1 MIISRSVSPSL
12 PILSPFGPVLSTG
25 TFPFGFLAAPW
36 DQMCWGMEVFLLSN
50 LFLIAHFSSS
60 LRDFTRLRG
69 NSLSGFSFLL
79 VFYLLLLNSESL
91 SENPAGL
98 LFSLP
103 PSFQSQI
110 PISQPHREATYLV
123 SWFLFIFW
131 IALCIFPIRADPHW
145 EHQVGCSWS
154 FLGRPWVEGWG
165 KDAGLGMR
173 RQVVSPG
180 PQWRKLTGWAWWTV
194 DLLFYFLG
202 NITVG
207 MNLTFFKGPLCLK
220 MQKAQF

>member
-1 MIISRSVSPSL
+1 MIPRSVSPSL

-36 DQMCWGMEVFLLSN
+36 DQMCWVWRCFFSQKPV
-50 LFLIAHFSSS
+50 LIAHFSVPS
-60 LRDFTRLRG
+60 RDFTRLRILPLG
-69 NSLSGFSFLL
+69 SASFWS
-79 VFYLLLLNSESL
+79 FTYYYLTQRSP

-103 PSFQSQI
+103 PNFQSQN
-110 PISQPHREATYLV
+110 SHFQPHREATYLV

-131 IALCIFPIRADPHW
+131 IALGIFPIRANLHW

-154 FLGRPWVEGWG
+154 FSDVLGWEKARKGCWPGYAE
-165 KDAGLGMR
+165 AGCEPRSPVTGSRGELGE
-173 RQVVSPG
+173 
-180 PQWRKLTGWAWWTV
+180 QWTFC
-194 DLLFYFLG
+194 FYFLG